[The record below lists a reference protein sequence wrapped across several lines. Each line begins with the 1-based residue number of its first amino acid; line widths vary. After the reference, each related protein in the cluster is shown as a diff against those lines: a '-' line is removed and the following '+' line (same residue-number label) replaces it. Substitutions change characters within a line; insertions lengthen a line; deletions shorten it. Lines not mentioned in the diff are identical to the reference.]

1 MHAAVV
7 ACEETLLRRVP
18 EVCSV
23 VYARYLGG
31 RAPENFGS
39 PCLVVGRERGV
50 CKSMYPYVCVCVC
63 VKGNTREGGAL
74 VVKTYRYRD
83 DYQSG

>member
-1 MHAAVV
+1 M
-7 ACEETLLRRVP
+7 
-18 EVCSV
+18 
-23 VYARYLGG
+23 
-31 RAPENFGS
+31 
-39 PCLVVGRERGV
+39 
-50 CKSMYPYVCVCVC
+50 CKSMYAYVCVCVC